1 MEYREMLEQPEYAFL
16 RTDIHLGQRILLLG
30 MAGSISYGTN
40 HEGSDVD
47 VRGIALNRKEE
58 LLGLSKFEQYIDEKT
73 DTVIYSLNKIIP
85 LLLDCNPNT
94 IEMLGLLP
102 EHYLYVSPAGREL
115 LEHRHLFLSKRA
127 VHSFG
132 GYAGQQLRRLQNA
145 LARDAMEQGEQER
158 HICNSIKNAMYDFQ
172 RKYQNLEE
180 GSLRLYVDKAVNP
193 DMNSEIFMDVSLTH
207 YPLRDYKGMWGEM
220 NNIVKEYGK
229 IGKRN
234 HKKDDAHLNKHAMH
248 LIRLFM
254 MAIDILEKEE
264 IVTYRSAEH
273 TLLMDI
279 RNGAF
284 QKEDG
289 TYRQEFYDLLS
300 EYERRLSEAAAR
312 TNLPDN
318 PDTGAVE
325 KLMIRLNE
333 MAVRELGK

>member
-158 HICNSIKNAMYDFQ
+158 HICNSIKNAMYDFE

-289 TYRQEFYDLLS
+289 AYRQEFYDLLS
-300 EYERRLSEAAAR
+300 EYERRLSEAAAL

-333 MAVRELGK
+333 MAVRELG